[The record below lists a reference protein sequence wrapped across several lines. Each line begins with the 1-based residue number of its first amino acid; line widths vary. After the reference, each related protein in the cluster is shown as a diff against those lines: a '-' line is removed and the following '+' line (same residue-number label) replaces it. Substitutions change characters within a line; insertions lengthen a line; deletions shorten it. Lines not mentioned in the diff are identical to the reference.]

1 MNTAIIVAAGSGSR
15 FNSETPK
22 QFHELLGK
30 PVIIHTL
37 ERFDACPEVDEIV
50 LVLAESEI
58 AEFAATLQKYTIEKP
73 VTVIAGGRTRAHS
86 VANGLSVV
94 DPESEVI
101 AVHDGARPLVTPEE
115 IGRTITRA
123 AETGA
128 ACLVAALTDTIK
140 QVDGDHI
147 VGTLDR
153 RSLRRALTPQAFQM
167 ELLKQAFADESVF
180 DAATDECY
188 LVEQLGISV
197 TAVPG
202 SSRNIKITFP
212 DDITIAE
219 ALLKE
224 GQI

>member
-37 ERFDACPEVDEIV
+37 ERFDACAEVDEIV
-50 LVLAESEI
+50 LVLSENEI
-58 AEFAATLQKYTIEKP
+58 DTFRVVLASYPVGKP
-73 VTVIAGGRTRAHS
+73 IKIVAGGRTRAHS

-94 DPESEVI
+94 DPSSAIV
-101 AVHDGARPLVTPEE
+101 AVHDGARPLVTSEE
-115 IGRTITRA
+115 IGRTIRRA

-128 ACLVAALTDTIK
+128 ACLVAALTDTVK

-153 RSLRRALTPQAFQM
+153 RSLRRALTPQAFQ
-167 ELLKQAFADESVF
+167 LDVLRQAFADESAF

-188 LVEQLGISV
+188 LVEQLGATV

-224 GQI
+224 EQV